1 MICLHYHYKFSQKH
15 KQKNL
20 EALFIAQLK
29 TSSNE
34 QEFDRLV
41 LFKNRNYLA
50 NSSFEKFNIIVCL
63 NIDILKNLCNLFI

>member
-1 MICLHYHYKFSQKH
+1 MICLHCHHKFSQKH
-15 KQKNL
+15 GRKNL

-29 TSSNE
+29 TSLNE

-50 NSSFEKFNIIVCL
+50 NSSLEKFNIVCI